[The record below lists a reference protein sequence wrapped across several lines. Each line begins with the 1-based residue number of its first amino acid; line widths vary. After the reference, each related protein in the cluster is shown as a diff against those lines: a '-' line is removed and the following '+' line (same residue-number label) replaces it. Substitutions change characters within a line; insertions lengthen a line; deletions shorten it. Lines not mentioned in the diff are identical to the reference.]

1 MTDIRKLDSLAVSQM
16 IDEYI
21 ELCKASRRELQL
33 KNGDVK
39 IRQTFPTILGL
50 AEYMGVGFQRL
61 YEFMDISNQ
70 KALPGSDSIVNV
82 DVERR
87 KAIGAEISRAR
98 ALIAETWIQAAAAGD
113 AEPRIA
119 ERILSQLTPDST
131 DPQAI
136 TITIQG
142 ASTAEIAA
150 WTR

>member
-50 AEYMGVGFQRL
+50 AAYMGVGYQRL
-61 YEFMDISNQ
+61 YEYMSLTESAINSKAISGDDEDL
-70 KALPGSDSIVNV
+70 K
-82 DVERR
+82 RR
-87 KAIGAEISRAR
+87 KSIGAEISRAR

-131 DPQAI
+131 DSQAI